1 MQEMACHLFIYA
13 TSGAAHR
20 KSEKNA
26 HLQIRLLWKKC
37 GSAFP
42 HVKSVGTP
50 YPPRYIPAAD
60 ELLSKAVCKVEST
73 KDVVGKT
80 KSKHHQKRDLIAWN

>member
-42 HVKSVGTP
+42 HVKSVGT
-50 YPPRYIPAAD
+50 R
-60 ELLSKAVCKVEST
+60 SRT
-73 KDVVGKT
+73 
-80 KSKHHQKRDLIAWN
+80 